1 MRVLLRLLLAGVVT
15 AVIAAGLGFVYLKSS
30 LPQVAGRIAVPG
42 LEQPVSIVRDGF
54 GIPRISAASEHDAY
68 FALGW
73 VHAQDRL
80 WQMELQRRAGA
91 GRLAEVMGP
100 AALGTDKFMRTLGLY
115 RLTEASLLHLGPEV
129 TAAVEAYVAGVNAW
143 IARHDGA
150 LPPEFLLL
158 GFRPEPWRPAD
169 TLVWGRLMG
178 LQLAGNWREEL
189 LRARLVQ
196 RLPPERIQD
205 LWAPSPPGAPTTV
218 VVEDGAAA
226 AMLAAIPELA
236 QPHLA
241 SNVWA
246 LAGSRTESGKPLL
259 ANDPHLGFNAP
270 ILWYLV
276 SITAPGFE
284 VHGGTVPGVPFH
296 LMGHNGTIAWG
307 VTTTHSDL
315 MDLFVEKPGP
325 TPDTYLTPDG
335 PAPFLMREEVIRVKG
350 QEPVSLNVRAT
361 RHGPVISDVL
371 GKAGQ
376 GQILALS
383 SATLTAEDTSP
394 RAVFLMN
401 RAKTWPQFVEA
412 LRHFDAPQQNF
423 AYADIHGTIGFYTP
437 GLVPIRRKGDGLL
450 PRPGW
455 TGEWDWVGWV
465 PFAEL
470 PHVADPP
477 EGRIVNANN
486 QVVPESYPYLIAAHW
501 PEPYRAARIIEVLD
515 SRARHG
521 LEDMGPLQM
530 DLLSPVA
537 LRFKPLIA
545 SLELQ
550 GEAAR
555 GAQRLIADWD
565 GTVRRDR
572 PEPLIFEAWMIR
584 FQQALIEDDLGD
596 LAESFTL
603 ARPLF
608 LEQALTRRQS
618 WCDDSRTPAPESCT
632 DIAARAFAAAVAELV
647 EEHGEDIAAWRWGER
662 HYALFDHALF
672 KEVPL
677 LDRLARLTIPSD
689 GGDFTV
695 NRGTFNGAAPNV
707 FTHSHGAGLRA
718 VYDLSD
724 LTNSRFMIATGQS
737 GNLLSGHYDD
747 LLEAWRD
754 GAYVRIMPSTDDTAL
769 TLEPPP

>member
-1 MRVLLRLLLAGVVT
+1 MRVLLRLLLAGVVI
-15 AVIAAGLGFVYLKSS
+15 AVIAVGLGFVYLKSS

-42 LEQPVSIVRDGF
+42 LQRPVSIVRDRF

-100 AALGTDKFMRTLGLY
+100 AALDTDKFMRTLGLY
-115 RLTEASLLHLGPEV
+115 RLTEASLPHLGPEV
-129 TAAVEAYVAGVNAW
+129 TAAAEAYIAGVNAW
-143 IARHDGA
+143 IERHEGA

-169 TLVWGRLMG
+169 SLVWGRLMG

-196 RLPPERIQD
+196 LLPPERIQD

-218 VVEDGAAA
+218 AVDDGAAA
-226 AMLAAIPELA
+226 EMLAAIPELA

-276 SITAPGFE
+276 SITAPGVE

-335 PAPFLMREEVIRVKG
+335 PAPFLMREELIRVKG

-521 LEDMGPLQM
+521 PQDMGPLQM

-550 GEAAR
+550 SEAAR

-584 FQQALIEDDLGD
+584 FQQALVEDDLGD
-596 LAESFTL
+596 LARSFTL

-608 LEQALTRRQS
+608 LEQALMRRQS
-618 WCDDSRTPAPESCT
+618 WCDDSRTPAPESCR

-677 LDRLARLTIPSD
+677 LDRLARLTIPTD

-695 NRGTFNGAAPNV
+695 NRGTFNGVAPNV

-724 LTNSRFMIATGQS
+724 LANSRFMIATGQS
-737 GNLLSGHYDD
+737 GNLLSEHYGD